1 MKKSI
6 KNMIAGAL
14 SLTLAFSAINC
25 FAAKSND
32 AESTSAPKSNTT
44 VYSGDSITPDI
55 SVMDSGVQ
63 LVKGTDYD
71 LTYEDNVNVG
81 TATITATFKGNYSGI
96 RKINF
101 NIIAKTLST
110 DDVTFTTIDDLTYT
124 GSPMTPEPTIKFG
137 ETVLEK
143 DKDYTLSYE
152 DNTDVGT
159 GKVKVTFTGNYTGT
173 AETDFEIIPDI
184 LTQEKVK
191 IANIDNKTFTGSE
204 IKPEPEVKYGSVVLV
219 KDKDYE
225 LTYKNNINVGTA
237 DITITFKG
245 NYGGNAATTFEVVP
259 DVLSQ
264 EKVNFSTIENKTY
277 TGKEIKPEPTIT
289 YNSVTLEK
297 DKDYTLSYE
306 NNVNVGHATVKVTFI
321 GNYSGDASTAFE
333 IISRVITD
341 DDTTIVVSPI
351 ADQTYTGKEIKPEP
365 VITDTTR

>member
-1 MKKSI
+1 
-6 KNMIAGAL
+6 
-14 SLTLAFSAINC
+14 
-25 FAAKSND
+25 
-32 AESTSAPKSNTT
+32 
-44 VYSGDSITPDI
+44 
-55 SVMDSGVQ
+55 
-63 LVKGTDYD
+63 
-71 LTYEDNVNVG
+71 
-81 TATITATFKGNYSGI
+81 
-96 RKINF
+96 
-101 NIIAKTLST
+101 
-110 DDVTFTTIDDLTYT
+110 
-124 GSPMTPEPTIKFG
+124 MTPEPTIKFG

-245 NYGGNAATTFEVVP
+245 NYGGSAATTFEVVP

>member
-1 MKKSI
+1 MMQK
-6 KNMIAGAL
+6 
-14 SLTLAFSAINC
+14 
-25 FAAKSND
+25 
-32 AESTSAPKSNTT
+32 STSAPKSNTT
-44 VYSGDSITPDI
+44 VYNGDSITPDI

-124 GSPMTPEPTIKFG
+124 GSPLTPEPTIKFG

-184 LTQEKVK
+184 LTQDKVK

-204 IKPEPEVKYGSVVLV
+204 ITPEPEVKYGSVVLV

-237 DITITFKG
+237 AI
-245 NYGGNAATTFEVVP
+245 
-259 DVLSQ
+259 
-264 EKVNFSTIENKTY
+264 
-277 TGKEIKPEPTIT
+277 
-289 YNSVTLEK
+289 
-297 DKDYTLSYE
+297 
-306 NNVNVGHATVKVTFI
+306 
-321 GNYSGDASTAFE
+321 
-333 IISRVITD
+333 
-341 DDTTIVVSPI
+341 
-351 ADQTYTGKEIKPEP
+351 
-365 VITDTTR
+365 

>member
-1 MKKSI
+1 MPVHS
-6 KNMIAGAL
+6 AYL
-14 SLTLAFSAINC
+14 FFS
-25 FAAKSND
+25 
-32 AESTSAPKSNTT
+32 
-44 VYSGDSITPDI
+44 
-55 SVMDSGVQ
+55 
-63 LVKGTDYD
+63 
-71 LTYEDNVNVG
+71 
-81 TATITATFKGNYSGI
+81 
-96 RKINF
+96 
-101 NIIAKTLST
+101 
-110 DDVTFTTIDDLTYT
+110 
-124 GSPMTPEPTIKFG
+124 
-137 ETVLEK
+137 
-143 DKDYTLSYE
+143 LSYE

-264 EKVNFSTIENKTY
+264 EKVNFSTIENKT
-277 TGKEIKPEPTIT
+277 EPTIT